1 MNDMWF
7 DLIIV
12 IAVLALWLVLISLV
26 LRGWRNRGRR
36 QVDAVGELPVVPD
49 DPGPVTLGPDTGMYL
64 GATFAPSWQNRVA
77 VGDYGDRAASSI
89 GLHASGILVERDG
102 ASAVWIP
109 RESITAVRTER
120 GHAGKVMTADGVLVI
135 RWALPNGTEL
145 DTGFRADDKS
155 IYPAGSPSSIP
166 TAGVTAPR
174 PSPPSPISNR
184 GKINDPSGSGARERA
199 GVHRPGIR
207 CRR

>member
-1 MNDMWF
+1 MNDIWF

-36 QVDAVGELPVVPD
+36 QVDAVGEIPVPPD
-49 DPGPVTLGPDTGMYL
+49 DPGPVTLGPDTGLYL

-89 GLHASGILVERDG
+89 GLHATGILVERDG
-102 ASAVWIP
+102 ASPVWIP

-155 IYPAGSPSSIP
+155 IYPGWVAEFDPDGGRESS
-166 TAGVTAPR
+166 APESAQPDIEQR
-174 PSPPSPISNR
+174 
-184 GKINDPSGSGARERA
+184 KDQ
-199 GVHRPGIR
+199 
-207 CRR
+207 